1 MQSTPKL
8 ELNYHD
14 RLYSVQ
20 SMMKTRQDNDMTGHT
35 GMISIEY
42 NIELPRWIR
51 QCVVYDEDET

>member
-1 MQSTPKL
+1 
-8 ELNYHD
+8 
-14 RLYSVQ
+14 
-20 SMMKTRQDNDMTGHT
+20 MMKTRQDNDMTGHT